1 MGHCLGGQWGLCL
14 HGPHGG
20 WLGSEGGGG
29 GTGATECR
37 PQLWHCSH
45 CVARNALCY
54 AYACH
59 AERVLVLCR
68 SDSRGSTRVN
78 ASS

>member
-29 GTGATECR
+29 VQGPPNAGRNCGTAVTVWHAT
-37 PQLWHCSH
+37 HCAMH
-45 CVARNALCY
+45 M
-54 AYACH
+54 H
-59 AERVLVLCR
+59 ATLSVC
-68 SDSRGSTRVN
+68 
-78 ASS
+78 

>member
-29 GTGATECR
+29 GYRGHRMQAAT
-37 PQLWHCSH
+37 
-45 CVARNALCY
+45 VALQSLCGTQ
-54 AYACH
+54 
-59 AERVLVLCR
+59 RTVLCICMPR
-68 SDSRGSTRVN
+68 
-78 ASS
+78 